1 LSIFIFSATRLLTL
15 TFHIHLTNSQLF
27 HKPCIANMAQNVD
40 VNAILAALAAQQ
52 QRSNG
57 TPSQPTPAPPQG
69 LPQGFPPGFP
79 QPTGTP
85 SAGGFSLP
93 QPTQSGSIDLSSVR
107 PVSTGQVSI
116 NDAVAKARNIAA
128 SLGISANQPP
138 RDDPRLAGRGYRRSR
153 SRSRSP
159 GRRDNFRDGNN
170 PYRDERRRDD
180 RRSYGRDRSPSPRR
194 GGDSFSP
201 RGGGGRGGG
210 GGGGG
215 GDGDSETI
223 TVKSALVGLIIGR
236 AGENLRRV
244 EAETQAR
251 VQFIPAQPGA
261 NTRQCTLSGPVH
273 AREAAK
279 RDIFRTIE
287 ENGGGAGV
295 VSSSGGRPSSHAPMQ
310 KESSLPPLR
319 DGEKSRQILVPD
331 KTVGLIIGR
340 GGETIRDLQDRS
352 GCHVNIVAENKS
364 INGKRPVNLIGS
376 NEAAARAEAL
386 IWEIVDSDTRIAQDQ
401 RAAAAAQGGAP
412 PPQRGYDSYGG
423 GGGGGGGRDDGKSE
437 ESIYV
442 PSEAVGMIIGK
453 GGETIK
459 QMQNQTGCKI
469 NVNQP
474 QQPDIQRKIDLV
486 GSRSAIEAAKCV
498 IDEKVDT
505 VVSRRDRVRYPTN
518 SDMTQQ
524 QRDRE
529 KGQGRRDDY
538 DGGYQQQ
545 RQAPPQQQQQQQA
558 ATPMFQMPGMPQQA
572 AAAPPTDPNAPDP
585 YAQYGGY
592 QNYVALWYASMM
604 AQNGGQQPPQ
614 AQ

>member
-1 LSIFIFSATRLLTL
+1 
-15 TFHIHLTNSQLF
+15 
-27 HKPCIANMAQNVD
+27 MAQNVD

-57 TPSQPTPAPPQG
+57 TPSQSTPAPPQG
-69 LPQGFPPGFP
+69 FPQGLPQGLP

-85 SAGGFSLP
+85 SMGGFQLP

-116 NDAVAKARNIAA
+116 NDAVAKARTIAA
-128 SLGISANQPP
+128 SLGLAANQPP

-194 GGDSFSP
+194 GGDNFSP
-201 RGGGGRGGG
+201 RGGGGGRGGG
-210 GGGGG
+210 G
-215 GDGDSETI
+215 DGESETI

-279 RDIFRTIE
+279 RDIYRTIE
-287 ENGGGAGV
+287 ENGGGAGP
-295 VSSSGGRPSSHAPMQ
+295 VSGAGGGRSSHVPMQ

-319 DGEKSRQILVPD
+319 EGEKSRQILVPD

-364 INGKRPVNLIGS
+364 VNGKRPVNLIGT

-401 RAAAAAQGGAP
+401 RAAAAQGP
-412 PPQRGYDSYGG
+412 PQQRGYDSYGG
-423 GGGGGGGRDDGKSE
+423 GGGGGGRDDGKAE

-486 GSRSAIEAAKCV
+486 GSRSAIEAAKRV

-505 VVSRRDRVRYPTN
+505 VVSLIERYQSLAISNT
-518 SDMTQQ
+518 
-524 QRDRE
+524 
-529 KGQGRRDDY
+529 
-538 DGGYQQQ
+538 
-545 RQAPPQQQQQQQA
+545 A
-558 ATPMFQMPGMPQQA
+558 
-572 AAAPPTDPNAPDP
+572 
-585 YAQYGGY
+585 
-592 QNYVALWYASMM
+592 
-604 AQNGGQQPPQ
+604 
-614 AQ
+614 